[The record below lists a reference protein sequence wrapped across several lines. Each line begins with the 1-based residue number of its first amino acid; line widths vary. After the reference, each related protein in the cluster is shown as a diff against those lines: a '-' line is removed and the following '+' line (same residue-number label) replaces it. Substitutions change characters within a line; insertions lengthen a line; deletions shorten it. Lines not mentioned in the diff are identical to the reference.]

1 MDTSRF
7 PLIPGPQPILV
18 TSSEGMWLE
27 AAGGR
32 RILDAGGGAIVTNIG
47 HGRPEIAEVAANALR
62 RLDYVVPIFATE
74 SRVAL
79 VNEVADNWLP
89 DPSWRCVFVSG
100 GSESI
105 DAAIRI
111 AQLHHV
117 ACGRPERH
125 KVIGRDVS
133 YHGATIGALAVG
145 AHDRRRKGLES
156 ALPAMPKTS
165 HYDPEQ
171 LEKVIEIEGPHTIS
185 AFIGEPVIGAAA
197 GAYVPPDDYWPKV
210 AKICAHHGILLI
222 ADEVMTG
229 FGRLGSVMGHQA
241 LNFTPDIIAGGKG
254 LGGGYVPI
262 GGVYTRADVVEPI
275 GETDLALMFYT
286 FAGHDL
292 SCAVATKVL
301 EILREENLVERAAQ
315 MGAVLRDRLDEEFR
329 EHPNVD
335 DVRGRGLL
343 QGLGLVADRDTG
355 EPFPRSA
362 AFADNVTSAALEDG
376 VWVYPSG
383 SGVFDDAIMFGPP
396 FVVDEDHIDQMV
408 TIARKAIDATAA
420 RLT

>member
-7 PLIPGPQPILV
+7 PLIPGTQPILV
-18 TSSEGMWLE
+18 TNSEGVWLE

-47 HGRPEIAEVAANALR
+47 HGRPEIVEVAAKALGQ
-62 RLDYVVPIFATE
+62 LDYVVPVFATE

-79 VNEVADNWLP
+79 VNEVCDNWLP

-105 DAAIRI
+105 DAAIRV

-145 AHDRRRKGLES
+145 SHDRRRKGLEL
-156 ALPAMPKTS
+156 ALPTMPKTS
-165 HYDPEQ
+165 HHDAEQ
-171 LEKVIEIEGPHTIS
+171 LEKIIEVEGAHTIS
-185 AFIGEPVIGAAA
+185 AFVGEPVIGAAA
-197 GAYVPPDDYWPKV
+197 GAYVPPDDYWPKISE
-210 AKICAHHGILLI
+210 ICALHDILLI

-229 FGRLGSVMGHQA
+229 FGRLGTGMGHQA
-241 LNFTPDIIAGGKG
+241 LNFTPDIIAAGKG

-292 SCAVATKVL
+292 SCAVAGKVL
-301 EILREENLVERAAQ
+301 EILREENLVERAAK
-315 MGAVLRDRLDEEFR
+315 MGVLLRERLDDEFR
-329 EHPNVD
+329 EHPNVEE
-335 DVRGRGLL
+335 VRGRGLL
-343 QGLGLVADRDTG
+343 QGLGLLADRATG
-355 EPFPRSA
+355 EPFPRSV
-362 AFADNVTSAALEDG
+362 AFADKVTSVALEHG
-376 VWVYPSG
+376 AWIYPSG

-396 FVVDEDHIDQMV
+396 FVVEEDHIDQMV
-408 TIARKAIDATAA
+408 TIARQAIDVAA
-420 RLT
+420 ASLS

>member
-1 MDTSRF
+1 
-7 PLIPGPQPILV
+7 
-18 TSSEGMWLE
+18 
-27 AAGGR
+27 
-32 RILDAGGGAIVTNIG
+32 
-47 HGRPEIAEVAANALR
+47 
-62 RLDYVVPIFATE
+62 
-74 SRVAL
+74 
-79 VNEVADNWLP
+79 
-89 DPSWRCVFVSG
+89 
-100 GSESI
+100 
-105 DAAIRI
+105 
-111 AQLHHV
+111 
-117 ACGRPERH
+117 
-125 KVIGRDVS
+125 
-133 YHGATIGALAVG
+133 
-145 AHDRRRKGLES
+145 
-156 ALPAMPKTS
+156 
-165 HYDPEQ
+165 
-171 LEKVIEIEGPHTIS
+171 
-185 AFIGEPVIGAAA
+185 
-197 GAYVPPDDYWPKV
+197 
-210 AKICAHHGILLI
+210 
-222 ADEVMTG
+222 
-229 FGRLGSVMGHQA
+229 
-241 LNFTPDIIAGGKG
+241 
-254 LGGGYVPI
+254 
-262 GGVYTRADVVEPI
+262 
-275 GETDLALMFYT
+275 MFYT

-420 RLT
+420 RLA